1 MHVLHQKFSYVINTT
16 TYDFSTFAIRDQ
28 ITPTVC
34 CQIDIRLKRKM
45 ANCIIRCFVERHVTS
60 SSLSFVWRK
69 FATRCDGRISTRTRN
84 AKMGGNEREREKDVE
99 MVAASL
105 SSTQQQ
111 QQQNF
116 FADPIFFYFMVH
128 YTKDNLLFVYEH
140 TLTYVRIG
148 GVDSSVLSVLR
159 SRLQVCRYRCGI
171 STPWRCLNAASSSS
185 STSLRRSVTRRQQI
199 EAAGCTIMAEKK
211 MSKR

>member
-34 CQIDIRLKRKM
+34 CQIDIRLTRKM

-99 MVAASL
+99 MVAASFQVHNNNNSKTFLLIQFFFTLWCIILKIIYYLCMNTL
-105 SSTQQQ
+105 S
-111 QQQNF
+111 
-116 FADPIFFYFMVH
+116 H
-128 YTKDNLLFVYEH
+128 
-140 TLTYVRIG
+140 
-148 GVDSSVLSVLR
+148 
-159 SRLQVCRYRCGI
+159 
-171 STPWRCLNAASSSS
+171 
-185 STSLRRSVTRRQQI
+185 
-199 EAAGCTIMAEKK
+199 
-211 MSKR
+211 MSALEG